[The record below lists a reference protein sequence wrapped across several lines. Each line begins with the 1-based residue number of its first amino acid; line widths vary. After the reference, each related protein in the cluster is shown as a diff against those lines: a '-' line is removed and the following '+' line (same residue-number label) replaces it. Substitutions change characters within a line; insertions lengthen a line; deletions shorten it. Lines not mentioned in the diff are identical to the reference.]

1 MRKRICLIRLI
12 RLILHKYWDI
22 KMLNTHCD
30 VLLETSLNGSW
41 KPRRQTLRRCYA
53 RHVETWH
60 EIGQASNVLT
70 CLEDM
75 SWILDMCEF
84 VNIFD
89 SACHLK
95 LIWSYLR
102 MTHDVFF
109 FICLSGLSFVN
120 LSLRKKIWLSMVIL
134 ASDLH
139 ATPWHRPLV
148 AIFPRSYVALAEAK
162 DTSATLRTLDSSG
175 PKKSKRVDQGWWRM
189 MKDDC
194 LDHETSQ
201 R

>member
-75 SWILDMCEF
+75 SWIWIC
-84 VNIFD
+84 VNLLISLILLVIWNLFD
-89 SACHLK
+89 LICAWLMTSSFSYACQACHLWTYHCGK
-95 LIWSYLR
+95 KYGCPWSFWRVTFMQLLGIGR
-102 MTHDVFF
+102 WWQ
-109 FICLSGLSFVN
+109 SFQE
-120 LSLRKKIWLSMVIL
+120 
-134 ASDLH
+134 
-139 ATPWHRPLV
+139 AT
-148 AIFPRSYVALAEAK
+148 
-162 DTSATLRTLDSSG
+162 
-175 PKKSKRVDQGWWRM
+175 
-189 MKDDC
+189 
-194 LDHETSQ
+194 
-201 R
+201 